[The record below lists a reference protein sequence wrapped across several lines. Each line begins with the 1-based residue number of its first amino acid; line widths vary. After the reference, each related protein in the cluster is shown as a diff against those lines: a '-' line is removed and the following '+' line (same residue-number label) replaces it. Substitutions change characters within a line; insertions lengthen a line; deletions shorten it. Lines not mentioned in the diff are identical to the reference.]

1 MAVTLS
7 RSEAPGNGGL
17 ELVVIPEINA
27 PRPIKFGAHRET
39 GTSVPLVRRRAG
51 SNGTMPSSRQI
62 GNYLSRATVVVPSCL
77 WLRASPRS
85 GLFHID
91 TKSRN

>member
-1 MAVTLS
+1 MAVTVS

-27 PRPIKFGAHRET
+27 LRPIKFGPHRET
-39 GTSVPLVRRRAG
+39 DTSVPLVRRRAG
-51 SNGTMPSSRQI
+51 RLERHDAVVAANWA
-62 GNYLSRATVVVPSCL
+62 LSRATVVVPSCL
-77 WLRASPRS
+77 WLPASPMS
-85 GLFHID
+85 VLFHID